1 MSEEPE
7 LPNFGSNNPR
17 SDRNSD
23 SEPQNQIVWV
33 DSEDVYKPIPKTIR
47 DFTAERGINE
57 TVSPVYVKADAL
69 NSLKAHLASNL
80 RVEQGGILFGNAYED
95 EFLGIYVEIVA
106 AVAAPA
112 TIGTGV
118 HLEFTPDSW
127 LGIMNYARHQHPQ
140 ENIVGWY
147 HSHPN
152 IGVFMSGTDMNT
164 QRAFFYHPWCL
175 SIVHDPVRWEIG
187 YFLGKSARAV
197 KPVIFGPVETVFPP
211 PPEEEEE
218 EKEGISETNESS
230 PETNT
235 PPGTNFKGNNKFLR
249 LLQLGVGLALLLP
262 LLIIVFGPHFLN
274 YRIGESTSDSP
285 PRANQSALPFKASLK
300 SMPAKVL
307 TYLEKEKSVLCY
319 PVVKAGQKIGTGKE
333 ESVLCYPVV
342 KAGQKIG
349 TGEEVTLLVISKQGT
364 DVTENIQLGV
374 KQLTPNKDVETVEV
388 IDSLHAQTTSILNY
402 DSVVQSKPLPLK
414 LLSPEAG
421 VMIPLFSSSTKV
433 SSSGTTGNYDTTSK
447 PQKIREGEVIY
458 FPIKLMYK
466 DSKQNQKEVEIKEI
480 IKNGSERK

>member
-17 SDRNSD
+17 SGRNSD

-112 TIGTGV
+112 TIATGV

-127 LGIMNYARHQHPQ
+127 LGIMDYARHQHPQ

-175 SIVHDPVRWEIG
+175 SIVHDPVRLEIG

-218 EKEGISETNESS
+218 EKEGISEKTESS

-249 LLQLGVGLALLLP
+249 LPLWVWLALLVA
-262 LLIIVFGPHFLN
+262 LLIVFGQHFSN
-274 YRIGESTSDSP
+274 TKIGQSTPDSP
-285 PRANQSALPFKASLK
+285 STANQSGLPFKASLK

-307 TYLEKEKSVLCY
+307 TYLEKEKSLLRY
-319 PVVKAGQKIGTGKE
+319 PVVKAGEKIGTGD
-333 ESVLCYPVV
+333 
-342 KAGQKIG
+342 
-349 TGEEVTLLVISKQGT
+349 EVTLLVISKEGT
-364 DVTENIQLGV
+364 DVTENIQLEV
-374 KQLTPNKDVETVEV
+374 KPLTPEEDVEIDNKV
-388 IDSLHAQTTSILNY
+388 IDFLHAKTASFEKHSSDLG
-402 DSVVQSKPLPLK
+402 DLKSLSLPLK
-414 LLSPEAG
+414 IGELGL
-421 VMIPLFSSSTKV
+421 MIPLFSSNVSHRGNSV
-433 SSSGTTGNYDTTSK
+433 SSAPVQKSK
-447 PQKIREGEVIY
+447 KIRKGEVIY
-458 FPIKLMYK
+458 VPIKLMYK
-466 DSKQNQKEVEIKEI
+466 DSKKNPKEVEIKEI
-480 IKNGSERK
+480 LKNGSE